1 MKKSIYLAAAVV
13 CLPTFAQNQTQPAS
27 PQTPPPAT
35 TSPSTPA
42 SATERLSQGLRNLVA
57 DHRLEDLPQAVQKT
71 IREHSG
77 GAKIADIDRETR
89 TGRVLWEVEFEKEG
103 KNTEIHVAEDGTL
116 VQDAGIVARTT
127 TRVGESSTAV
137 GTPAAG
143 QSGRSA
149 ISIGTK
155 WEDLPPAIQQK
166 AMQFGGKEKVADID
180 RETEDGRVE
189 YEIEFS
195 REGRNLEIEFAE
207 DGTITESSDPSVAPV
222 GSSGSTSATGAGRL
236 PSTQPAQSTQPGQ
249 QSQPGQ
255 PRTQVP
261 PPAQQPPASTQPQ
274 P

>member
-13 CLPTFAQNQTQPAS
+13 CLPAFAQNQNQTQPAS
-27 PQTPPPAT
+27 PQTPPPG
-35 TSPSTPA
+35 TPA
-42 SATERLSQGLRNLVA
+42 SATDRLSQGLRNLVA
-57 DHRLEDLPQAVQKT
+57 DHRLEDLPPAVQKT
-71 IREHSG
+71 VREHSAG
-77 GAKIADIDRETR
+77 NKIADIDRETR
-89 TGRVLWEVEFEKEG
+89 TGRTVWEVEFEKDG
-103 KNTEIHVAEDGTL
+103 KNTEIHVGEDGTL
-116 VQDAGIVARTT
+116 IPETGAFGRTA
-127 TRVGESSTAV
+127 TRPGEPATGV

-149 ISIGTK
+149 IAIGTK

-222 GSSGSTSATGAGRL
+222 GAGASSTTGRL
-236 PSTQPAQSTQPGQ
+236 PSTTQPTQPAQPAQPA
-249 QSQPGQ
+249 QPGQ
-255 PRTQVP
+255 PQSRTQPLAPTSPQTP
-261 PPAQQPPASTQPQ
+261 PSNQPQ